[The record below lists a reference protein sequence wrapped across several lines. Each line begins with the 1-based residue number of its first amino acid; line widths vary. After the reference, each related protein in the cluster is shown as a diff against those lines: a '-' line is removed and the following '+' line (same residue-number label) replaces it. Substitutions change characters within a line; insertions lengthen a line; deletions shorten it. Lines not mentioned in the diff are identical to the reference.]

1 MASVLQSAT
10 VSDSAKK
17 VGRRDVLATLAAGVA
32 GAVAA
37 PSVTAQESHAHP
49 AATQATGAQTAAP
62 DQSAPRFL
70 DEHRRRMLDGLAE
83 RIVPGSRAS
92 GVPDLLDRVLAVE
105 PAQAQRRFLNALGAF
120 DREARDRH
128 AKGWIELTE
137 AQQVEI
143 VRAASTLASARPVT
157 PGWKRGDPID
167 RPAQPNPPA
176 NLRDHFEHLRDW
188 IQRAYY
194 TTAAGMKELGFTGR
208 MAFPSFPGCQ
218 HPGNDHR

>member
-1 MASVLQSAT
+1 VPDRS
-10 VSDSAKK
+10 KK
-17 VGRRDVLATLAAGVA
+17 VGRREVLTTIAAGMA

-37 PSVTAQESHAHP
+37 PGLSAQESHAHTDGTQ
-49 AATQATGAQTAAP
+49 AATSQAAAT
-62 DQSAPRFL
+62 DQPPRIL
-70 DEHRRRMLDGLAE
+70 DEHRRKMLDGLAE
-83 RIVPGSRAS
+83 QLLPGSRAA

-105 PAQAQRRFLNALGAF
+105 PANAQRRFLNALGAF

-128 AKGWIELTE
+128 ARGWLEITGDR
-137 AQQVEI
+137 QIEI
-143 VRAASTLASARPVT
+143 VRAASILAPSRPPA
-157 PGWKRGDPID
+157 PGWKRGDPVD
-167 RPAQPNPPA
+167 RPAAPATPA

-208 MAFPSFPGCQ
+208 MAFPNFPGCP